1 MNEQMKAGSDIHAGD
16 GGYRE
21 GTQEGYEQ
29 FAKTRNQSLAKMRIR
44 ELVLQAGSDTSG
56 KWMSID
62 NAEKF
67 AQLIAKECADITN
80 GLSKLFPRT
89 DVAFDVGYTTG
100 TTRAT
105 KEILKHFG
113 VE

>member
-44 ELVLQAGSDTSG
+44 ELVLQAGTDTSG

-67 AQLIAKECADITN
+67 ARLIVQECAAELIRWKDEP
-80 GLSKLFPRT
+80 FPY
-89 DVAFDVGYTTG
+89 DPEFGASLI
-100 TTRAT
+100 
-105 KEILKHFG
+105 KEHFG